1 MKASKIRTI
10 DEDLI
15 EQEEKRSPSD
25 TSQIT
30 GLLNTISKKLSERD
44 KVSDTLDLL
53 VYKVEKIEESQ
64 DKIINQL
71 NDISNTLYEPDKG
84 VFARL
89 KENSQDLKFIEE
101 SGEEEKKNFEELK
114 KEVIELSTLQ
124 RSTDLTL
131 KDLVRWK
138 NQFSSVFKWVF
149 ASILTPSLAMLLKY
163 LYERFLQN

>member
-1 MKASKIRTI
+1 MKTSKIRTI

-71 NDISNTLYEPDKG
+71 NDISNTLYEPDRG

-89 KENSQDLKFIEE
+89 KENSQELKVIEE
-101 SGEEEKKNFEELK
+101 SGEEEKKNFNDLK
-114 KEVIELSTLQ
+114 KEVMELSSLQ
-124 RSTDLTL
+124 RSSDQTL

-138 NQFSSVFKWVF
+138 NHFSSVIKWAI
-149 ASILTPSLAMLLKY
+149 ASILTPGLAMLLKY
-163 LYERFLQN
+163 FYEKLFQ